1 MTGAA
6 DLRRTPLDAVHRA
19 LGARM
24 VAFAGFDMPVRY
36 TSELEEHR
44 AVRNGV
50 GVFDLSHMGEVALSG
65 TEALAFAR
73 YALVSDPATLE
84 PGQAQYSMV
93 CAPDGGIIDD
103 LIVYRTDP
111 GYLVVCNASNR
122 EAVVAHLHELAA
134 GGDHDVRIEDQSDDT
149 ALIAPQGPRSAELVG
164 SLTDL
169 ALDGLRTYRSMRGR
183 VAGIECLVARTG
195 YTGEDGFELFCD
207 AGDAVALWSAIMTA
221 GEPMAIQPA
230 GLASRDTLRLEA
242 GMPLYGNELGLDV
255 NPYEANLGRVVK
267 LEKGDFVGR
276 DALAAVESA
285 GPARRLVGLVMT
297 DEGIARHGYPVMD
310 LSADARS
317 EPVGAIT
324 SGSVSPTLGTRIA
337 MAFVPAASAAV
348 GRAWEVMIRDRRCRA
363 EQVQL
368 PFYRRPRPPAVTSP

>member
-24 VAFAGFDMPVRY
+24 VPFAGFEMPVRY

-50 GVFDLSHMGEVALSG
+50 GVFDLSHMGEVGLSG
-65 TEALAFAR
+65 TDALAFAR
-73 YALVSDPATLE
+73 DALVSDPGTLE

-134 GGDHDVRIEDQSDDT
+134 GGNHDVHIEDRSDGT
-149 ALIAPQGPRSAELVG
+149 ALIAPQGPRSAEVVG
-164 SLTDL
+164 GLTDL
-169 ALDGLRTYRSMRGR
+169 DLGELGTYRSMRGR

-207 AGDAVALWSAIMTA
+207 VSQAVALWSAVMTA
-221 GEPMAIQPA
+221 GEPMGIQAA

-267 LEKGDFVGR
+267 LDKGEFVGR
-276 DALAAVESA
+276 DALAAVEAA

-310 LSADARS
+310 PSVGGGS

-324 SGSVSPTLGTRIA
+324 SGSVSPTFGTRIA

-348 GRAWEVMIRDRRCRA
+348 GRGWEVMIRDRPCRA

-368 PFYRRPRPPAVTSP
+368 PFYRRPRPPQ